1 MNLKW
6 TVAVE
11 VIFKINSKVR
21 SEFISSAVEYSVD
34 NSQMDRCDSEKQ
46 LDE

>member
-21 SEFISSAVEYSVD
+21 SEFISSAVEYSIVD
-34 NSQMDRCDSEKQ
+34 TQVCICDSENK
-46 LDE
+46 